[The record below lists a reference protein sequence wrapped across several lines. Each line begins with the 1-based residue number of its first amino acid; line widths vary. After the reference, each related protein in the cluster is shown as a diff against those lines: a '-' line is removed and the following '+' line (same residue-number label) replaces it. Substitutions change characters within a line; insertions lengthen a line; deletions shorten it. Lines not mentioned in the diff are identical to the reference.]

1 MGIIGTIFIGLIVG
15 LLARF
20 LKPGDDSMGWIMTI
34 LLGIGG
40 SLAATY
46 GGQALGIYQAGEG
59 AGFLGALVGAV
70 VLLVMLL
77 AYRSAAVH
85 IFPSTCEGSAKA
97 TYEAAACGLPQIT
110 TRESGDVVQDGRPAQ
125 PQVAAGKLHSYA
137 NPDHEIRIRDRLA
150 TELPETVFITAAT

>member
-46 GGQALGIYQAGEG
+46 GGQALGIYHAGEV
-59 AGFLGALVGAV
+59 AGFIGALIGAV
-70 VLLVMLL
+70 ILLVI
-77 AYRSAAVH
+77 Y
-85 IFPSTCEGSAKA
+85 
-97 TYEAAACGLPQIT
+97 GLVT
-110 TRESGDVVQDGRPAQ
+110 KKS
-125 PQVAAGKLHSYA
+125 
-137 NPDHEIRIRDRLA
+137 
-150 TELPETVFITAAT
+150 